1 MMQLKEFEL
10 NGLLMCLAA
19 DVSDLL
25 RLERALVSL
34 NEHNMPA
41 FTEILR
47 NIIHD
52 KISTDWGFTK

>member
-1 MMQLKEFEL
+1 MMQLKEFEM
-10 NGLLMCLAA
+10 NGLLMRLAA
-19 DVSDLL
+19 DVSDLS
-25 RLERALVSL
+25 RLERALISL
-34 NEHNMPA
+34 NERNMPA